1 VVLLLISRS
10 ENFTLSAQ
18 SPTTPAAIPN
28 LAFPQPLL
36 ASSTQSPILHLT
48 PLRLP
53 TIIIP
58 MILLRPFSALKPRN
72 AIFRKLLNLGLQG
85 RLMQL
90 QVVHLANPHDRRTGP
105 AGGD

>member
-10 ENFTLSAQ
+10 ENFTLPGTSAQ
-18 SPTTPAAIPN
+18 SPTTPAAI
-28 LAFPQPLL
+28 AFPQPLL

-48 PLRLP
+48 PPRLP

-58 MILLRPFSALKPRN
+58 MILLRPLSALKPRN